1 LYDLK
6 HDAEEVKNVASEPAY
21 KVSLICCLY

>member
-6 HDAEEVKNVASEPAY
+6 HDAEEVKNVAYEPVY
-21 KVSLICCLY
+21 KVSLIWCL